1 MSKKLTFTP
10 TGFENLKSGKL
21 PDHENPGLF
30 LEVLPPTKTK
40 PVGKKQFKYSRRL
53 NPTVVVRMTFGSYP
67 AQKIADA
74 RTWAQAIN
82 ASVEQGIDPREA
94 KRVEKAQEAEEAA
107 QAAIPTI
114 TLNAAHALYME
125 AVDDNTHKVNYS
137 TNAHGLKQRTIDD
150 KRYLYEGYAGRT
162 LGERPLASIT
172 EEDLEDIIFTIAKR
186 KRKVQANRVACELR
200 IMFKYFMSR
209 RARPHGFNLKVN
221 PAAQLHELWYPQSVR
236 KRRFERD
243 ELMVFLKAVAREE
256 LVYRRAFL
264 ILLLTGCRK
273 LEVVAC
279 PMAEVKGGF
288 WTLPETRT
296 KNREEHKIMLGPWLS
311 ALMSCDG
318 DWLIPSPYVKD
329 RGLVDGWS
337 RFTQRV
343 TRTMDEIEGK
353 GRERWTLHDLRRTF
367 RTNIDVLVDDRRTA
381 ELMLNHK
388 IKGIEGVYNS
398 NKRAAETA
406 AGFLAWEKMVAEMA
420 VEAGVAD
427 ALFVPTVTTTVAP
440 RSTPILL
447 AA

>member
-10 TGFENLKSGKL
+10 TGFDNLKAGKL

-30 LEVLPPTKTK
+30 LEVLGS
-40 PVGKKQFKYSRRL
+40 GKKQFKYSRRL
-53 NPTVVVRMTFGSYP
+53 NPETVVRMTFGSFP
-67 AQKIADA
+67 AHKIADA
-74 RTWAQAIN
+74 RAWAQSLN
-82 ASVEQGIDPREA
+82 ASVEQNIDPREA
-94 KRVEKAQEAEEAA
+94 KRVEKAQEAVEAA
-107 QAAIPTI
+107 QAANPTI
-114 TLNAAHALYME
+114 TLNMAHALYME
-125 AVDDNTHKVNYS
+125 AVDENTHKVNYS

-150 KRYLYEGYAGRT
+150 KRYLYEGYAGRA

-186 KRKVQANRVACELR
+186 KRKIQANRVACELR

-221 PAAQLHELWYPQSVR
+221 PAAQLHELWYPQTIR
-236 KRRFERD
+236 KRKFERD

-279 PMAEVKGGF
+279 PMSEVKDGF

-296 KNREEHKIMLGPWLS
+296 KNREEHKIMMGPWLS
-311 ALMSCDG
+311 ALMTCDG
-318 DWLIPSPYVKD
+318 KWLIPSPTHD

-343 TRTMDEIEGK
+343 TRTMDAIEGK

-406 AGFLAWEKMVAEMA
+406 AGFLAWEKMVADMA

-427 ALFVPTVTTTVAP
+427 ALGIPITTAVEIQSNP
-440 RSTPILL
+440 ERL